1 MRSSLLVRI
10 AAIAFGVMAFTMLVA
25 AISTQQLIWVE
36 YRQDMDRLL
45 RAELAEVRLG
55 LPAQITAA
63 QGPDGIADSAE
74 VEVAVRRYLAINPGS
89 DRHLTVIQIS
99 TGRFSTRDGP
109 PAVQQL
115 QREGGLPAGMTG
127 TLATVDSTAGPLRM
141 LTSSLDSEG
150 GSVGTLMIVG
160 ALSPG
165 RVQATE
171 AFVRIG
177 LASAAGLLV
186 GGVLLVLALRRALK
200 PVHDLADAARSAGL
214 SELEARVPE
223 PETSDEVATMAR
235 EFNRMLDR
243 ISSDERRRQQLLSAI
258 SHELRTPL
266 AVARGHLELLHTL
279 GPDQQ
284 QSAMETAEVALR
296 ELDRLGRIVDDLTA
310 ISRGNS
316 AAETAR
322 QPVFAPDVLEALQ
335 QRLLGLEADHVRI
348 EPAPPVVL
356 VGDEYRL
363 TQALLNLV
371 VNARTHTPAGTP
383 ITVDAV
389 TDGEE
394 IAFRVADRGPGID
407 PELLPTVFDPF
418 VTTKA
423 DGAERTSG
431 LGLTVVKA
439 VTEAQGGSVD
449 LATGA
454 SGTTV
459 SLTFPIDN
467 AED

>member
-1 MRSSLLVRI
+1 
-10 AAIAFGVMAFTMLVA
+10 
-25 AISTQQLIWVE
+25 
-36 YRQDMDRLL
+36 
-45 RAELAEVRLG
+45 
-55 LPAQITAA
+55 
-63 QGPDGIADSAE
+63 
-74 VEVAVRRYLAINPGS
+74 
-89 DRHLTVIQIS
+89 
-99 TGRFSTRDGP
+99 
-109 PAVQQL
+109 
-115 QREGGLPAGMTG
+115 
-127 TLATVDSTAGPLRM
+127 
-141 LTSSLDSEG
+141 
-150 GSVGTLMIVG
+150 
-160 ALSPG
+160 
-165 RVQATE
+165 
-171 AFVRIG
+171 
-177 LASAAGLLV
+177 
-186 GGVLLVLALRRALK
+186 
-200 PVHDLADAARSAGL
+200 
-214 SELEARVPE
+214 
-223 PETSDEVATMAR
+223 MAR

-284 QSAMETAEVALR
+284 QSAMETAEVRRR

-335 QRLLGLEADHVRI
+335 QRLLGLDADHVRI

-371 VNARTHTPAGTP
+371 VNARTHTPPGTP

-439 VTEAQGGSVD
+439 VTEAQGGNVD
-449 LATGA
+449 LATGS